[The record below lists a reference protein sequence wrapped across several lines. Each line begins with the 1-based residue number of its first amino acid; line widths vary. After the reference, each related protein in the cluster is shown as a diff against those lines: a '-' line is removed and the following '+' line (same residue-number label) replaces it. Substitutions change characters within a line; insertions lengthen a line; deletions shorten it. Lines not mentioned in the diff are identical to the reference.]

1 MDNNIKIII
10 KLENENSS
18 LKQTCE
24 KMCKQNGE
32 TKAQYYIIIL
42 YYIKGYYKINL
53 FYLILFLELKL
64 TTKDLKMNT
73 RCKLKI

>member
-24 KMCKQNGE
+24 KMCKQNVE

-42 YYIKGYYKINL
+42 YYI
-53 FYLILFLELKL
+53 ILRV
-64 TTKDLKMNT
+64 T
-73 RCKLKI
+73 I